1 MVVERKSKYV
11 LGPAVVEKIEVEE
24 DNVADSPR
32 QWRNLVGFWFLGLTN
47 NFAYVVMLSA
57 AHDILATE
65 EEGGGNST
73 LVTTLAPENG
83 TTPPSVNGSNNTDTF
98 LECNKIS
105 TGAILLADIL
115 PTLVIKLTAPF
126 YLQKI
131 GYRVKVILVVAFA
144 LASFLLVALSKQ
156 IWLSILGVVCASIS
170 GGLGEITYLSLSTFF
185 HCDVVSAWS
194 SGTGGA
200 GVFGALAYAGF
211 TQVVSPRTTVL
222 ILTVVP
228 VIMFI
233 RSVQVCHQVSPSL
246 SSGQSKSV
254 IKSVRVC
261 HHVHQVIPSLSSCS
275 SGQSKSVIMFI
286 RSVQVCHHVHQVSPS
301 LSSGQSKSVIR
312 SVQVC
317 HRVHQV
323 SPSLSSLSSGQSKSV
338 IRSVQVCHHVHQV
351 SPSLSSGQ
359 SKSVIMFIRSVQ
371 VCHQVSPSLSS
382 RSSGQ
387 SKSVIT
393 FIRSVQVRHQV
404 SPSLSSGH
412 SKSVIMFISYF
423 LVLKKPT
430 PNDTPA
436 LETSTEQLI
445 TTQPVISLKGKA
457 ALVIPLLKYMI
468 PLSLVY
474 FAEYFINQGLHE
486 LLYFNNIWL
495 SKSEQYRWYQVDYQI
510 GVFISRS
517 SVNCFEIRKL
527 WILPIL
533 QFGNLAVLLTQIF
546 YRYIPN
552 IWIIIAIVFFEGL
565 LGGGA
570 YVNTFYRIRKE
581 IAPEVREFSLGVAT
595 VGDAV
600 GIAVAG
606 AAAIPSHN
614 RLCDLNLRM

>member
-233 RSVQVCHQVSPSL
+233 
-246 SSGQSKSV
+246 
-254 IKSVRVC
+254 
-261 HHVHQVIPSLSSCS
+261 
-275 SGQSKSVIMFI
+275 
-286 RSVQVCHHVHQVSPS
+286 
-301 LSSGQSKSVIR
+301 
-312 SVQVC
+312 
-317 HRVHQV
+317 
-323 SPSLSSLSSGQSKSV
+323 
-338 IRSVQVCHHVHQV
+338 
-351 SPSLSSGQ
+351 
-359 SKSVIMFIRSVQ
+359 
-371 VCHQVSPSLSS
+371 
-382 RSSGQ
+382 
-387 SKSVIT
+387 
-393 FIRSVQVRHQV
+393 
-404 SPSLSSGH
+404 
-412 SKSVIMFISYF
+412 SYF